1 MNDYERGRADMKA
14 EILAVIKKD
23 MKEYRNESRMTDIQR
38 LQVLYSISAS
48 ALSAEWGK
56 ILDME

>member
-38 LQVLYSISAS
+38 LRVLYSISAS